1 MKVFFAVS
9 LRAHNKFEREYK
21 QIYKLIEKFGY
32 KNLNDLP
39 ITVDPENYY
48 KLDEDSLTQSHIDLS
63 GKLKSA
69 DIIVID
75 ATIHSLT
82 MGFYIKMALDL
93 DKPTIILHQPGSK
106 PYYFSAIQNERL
118 QILEYTEQTLSEVLK
133 QGLSYASESTDSR
146 FNLFLSSD
154 LYNYLKWV
162 ARRYNTQKS
171 NYIRSLLLKDKD
183 QHLTEYK
190 EDLKK

>member
-9 LRAHNKFEREYK
+9 LRVSSKYAREYK
-21 QIYKLIEKFGY
+21 QIYNLIEKFGF

-39 ITVDPENYY
+39 VMEDPEKFYQ
-48 KLDEDSLTQSHIDLS
+48 LDEESLAQVHINLS

-69 DIIVID
+69 DIVVID

-118 QILEYTEQTLSEVLK
+118 QILEYTQQTLSEVLK
-133 QGLSYASESTDSR
+133 HGLSYASENTDSR

-183 QHLTEYK
+183 QHLAEYK